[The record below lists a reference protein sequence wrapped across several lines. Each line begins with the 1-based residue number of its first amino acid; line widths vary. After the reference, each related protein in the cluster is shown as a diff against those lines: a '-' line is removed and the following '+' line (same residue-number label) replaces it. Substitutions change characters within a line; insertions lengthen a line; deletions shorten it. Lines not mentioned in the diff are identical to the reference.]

1 MKFRSPSINL
11 VDRKMDIA
19 IAFSEFKRI
28 QLFILVLLIG
38 LIVMAINFFTIQ
50 GTTDFFKREGTEY
63 YVIGWFIT
71 LLIYELFGFFLARNF
86 LKRKVILPNYM
97 KISNVIIESSFPGVL
112 LFILCFR
119 EQSVIFLDSPVMFF
133 YFIFIGLA
141 VLNLEMRI
149 SLIVGLV
156 TSGSYLFVMIWAI
169 NNYDPNHS
177 VLYFPPGLYYARSLF
192 MLLAAL
198 SATFITIEIK
208 KRYKVSLDSKQ
219 ERDDIERIFDQQVSK
234 EVADLLLKD
243 GSSSRRDFVSILFL
257 DIRNY
262 STFAE
267 TNSPEEVIDFQN
279 NFFSPIL
286 RVINRFNGITN
297 QIMGDGLM
305 ATFGAPIPN
314 IAHAQQA
321 YEAAISI
328 LETVNKL
335 VDKKVIPFTRIGVG
349 IHSGEVVMGNIGN
362 ELRKQFSISGT
373 TVVLAARIEQANKEH
388 NTEFLISKET
398 RQQIDSKGKVIESIG
413 KIKMKN
419 IVNEIEVFKV
429 HYKTTLES

>member
-1 MKFRSPSINL
+1 
-11 VDRKMDIA
+11 
-19 IAFSEFKRI
+19 
-28 QLFILVLLIG
+28 
-38 LIVMAINFFTIQ
+38 
-50 GTTDFFKREGTEY
+50 
-63 YVIGWFIT
+63 
-71 LLIYELFGFFLARNF
+71 
-86 LKRKVILPNYM
+86 
-97 KISNVIIESSFPGVL
+97 
-112 LFILCFR
+112 
-119 EQSVIFLDSPVMFF
+119 MFF

-208 KRYKVSLDSKQ
+208 KRYKVSLNSKQ

-243 GSSSRRDFVSILFL
+243 GFSSRRDFVSILFL

-305 ATFGAPIPN
+305 ATFGAPVPN
-314 IAHAQQA
+314 NAHAQQA

-335 VDKKVIPFTRIGVG
+335 VDKKVIPFTRIGIG

-388 NTEFLISKET
+388 NTELLISKET
-398 RQQIDSKGKVIESIG
+398 RQQIDNKEKVIESIG

-419 IVNEIEVFKV
+419 VVKEIEVFKV
-429 HYKTTLES
+429 LNIN